1 MKRDLSSLLKILADP
16 GRIRILW
23 FLAQSEL
30 AVHELQSVLGWG
42 QSRLS
47 TQLGQ
52 LRSEGLIQLRREGKW
67 SFYALV
73 APDRDQVEGRVI
85 REVLQDQE
93 SRDGAEDRAKLRK
106 ILEAREQDGRRRFQ
120 DEASYLG
127 EEGVPAR
134 TWEIVARSLFLL
146 LPPCRFLDLGAGDG
160 IFGCL
165 AAAAGHAVTLVDL
178 SQAQLDRARSRAR
191 REGLGDLR
199 CVQADF
205 VSTGLEPGS
214 FDRVALSHALH
225 HAGDPVALLREARRL
240 LAPGGVLWILDL
252 AAHSEEWMRAEQGDF
267 WLGFSLEQLES
278 MLLESGFSECR
289 HLVAGSDPSHD
300 RLTALGVSARV

>member
-23 FLAQSEL
+23 LLAQSEL
-30 AVHELQSVLGWG
+30 AVHELQTVLGWG

-47 TQLGQ
+47 TQLGL
-52 LRSEGLIQLRREGKW
+52 LRSENLVQLRREGKW

-73 APDRDQVEGRVI
+73 APDRENVEGRVLH
-85 REVLQDQE
+85 EVLEDQE
-93 SRDGAEDRAKLRK
+93 SRDGATDRIKLRQ
-106 ILEAREQDGRRRFQ
+106 ILEARELAGRTRFQ
-120 DEASYLG
+120 DESSYLG
-127 EEGVPAR
+127 EIGVPAR

-165 AAAAGHAVTLVDL
+165 AAAAGHTVTLVDL

-191 REGLGDLR
+191 REGLGELQ
-199 CVQADF
+199 CVKADF
-205 VSTGLEPGS
+205 TATGLEPAS

-240 LAPGGVLWILDL
+240 LAPGGLLWILDL
-252 AAHSEEWMRAEQGDF
+252 AAHSEEWMRVEQGDF
-267 WLGFSLEQLES
+267 WLGFSIDQLES
-278 MLLESGFSECR
+278 LLREAGFSEIR
-289 HLVAGSDPSHD
+289 HLMAGSDPSHD
-300 RLTALGVSARV
+300 RLAADGITARA